1 MSATPPFAKHRVR
14 PLPRAAEIAHLSW
27 DVLIIIAVVANLTL
41 LLVDSLY
48 LVEPLNEAF
57 QAAAPAAHAW
67 YDSTIH
73 QRFFRIDLAFVALF
87 LVDVLLGWTVAV
99 VERRYHRWFFYPFVH
114 WYDMLGCI
122 PLTGFRLL
130 RALRLISLLHRL
142 NRLGLI
148 HINRWAAYRFVA
160 KYYDILLEELS
171 DRIAVRLL
179 SNVQQQV
186 SANSSLADSV
196 INRVV
201 APRKQQLI
209 HEITQRIEASA
220 GQAYGGNRDAVM
232 GYISDVVGRTLRE
245 SPEIRRLERLPMGSA
260 VSQSLEASLS
270 GVAQRLVDELAQGIH
285 SREFRTLVA
294 HTADSGFDAWLKV
307 DEGSAEVT
315 EAVLIDALEMLK
327 DQVSRQAWKDR
338 YQ

>member
-1 MSATPPFAKHRVR
+1 MSATPPFAKRRAR
-14 PLPRAAEIAHLSW
+14 PLPHAAEIAHLGW

-48 LVEPLNEAF
+48 LVEPLNAAF
-57 QAAAPAAHAW
+57 QAAAPAAHAF

-73 QRFFRIDLAFVALF
+73 QRFFHIDLAFVALF
-87 LVDVLLGWTVAV
+87 LVDVLLGWTVAII
-99 VERRYHRWFFYPFVH
+99 ERRYHRWFFYPFLH
-114 WYDMLGCI
+114 WYDVLGCI

-130 RALRLISLLHRL
+130 RALRIISLLHRL

-148 HINRWAAYRFVA
+148 HVERWTAYRFVA

-171 DRIAVRLL
+171 DRIAVRML
-179 SNVQQQV
+179 SNVQHQV
-186 SANSSLADSV
+186 STSDSLADS
-196 INRVV
+196 IISRVV
-201 APRKQQLI
+201 TPRKQQLI

-220 GQAYGGNRDAVM
+220 GKAYGGNREAVM
-232 GYISDVVGRTLRE
+232 GYISDLVGRTLRE
-245 SPEIRRLERLPMGSA
+245 SPEIQRLERLPMGSA
-260 VSQSLEASLS
+260 VSKSLEASLS

-285 SREFRTLVA
+285 SPEFRTLVT
-294 HTADSGFDAWLKV
+294 HTAESGFDAWLKV

-315 EAVLIDALEMLK
+315 EAVLVDALEMLK
-327 DQVSRQAWKDR
+327 DQISRQAWKDR